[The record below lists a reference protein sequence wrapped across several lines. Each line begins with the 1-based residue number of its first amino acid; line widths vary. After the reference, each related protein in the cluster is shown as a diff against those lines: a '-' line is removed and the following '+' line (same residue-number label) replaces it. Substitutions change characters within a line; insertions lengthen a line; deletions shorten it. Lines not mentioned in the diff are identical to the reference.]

1 LIGSE
6 NPQRLTDYYP
16 KLFGKPGWDDGG
28 FVGWQIGHGAVTV
41 GPHDQVKGNEHRAR
55 SSDLEHPDA

>member
-41 GPHDQVKGNEHRAR
+41 GPARPGQRERAPSQVE
-55 SSDLEHPDA
+55 